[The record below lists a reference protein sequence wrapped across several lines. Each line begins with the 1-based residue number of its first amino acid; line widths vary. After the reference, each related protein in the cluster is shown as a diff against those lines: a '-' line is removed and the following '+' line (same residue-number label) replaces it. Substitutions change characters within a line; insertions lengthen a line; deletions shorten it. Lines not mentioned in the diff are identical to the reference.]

1 MTKEIYCRIPADVQ
15 YKAQLECDSELETIL
30 QQIRVIL
37 GTKKGEVLG
46 NYSFGINLEEYL
58 FQYNANTETIKNE
71 LSEMINQYLS
81 YDQNK
86 WNVSVDVNYGK
97 DYYNKSDYAVVD
109 IIINQRKVM
118 GVLVN

>member
-1 MTKEIYCRIPADVQ
+1 MTKEIYCRIPSDVQ
-15 YKAQLECDSELETIL
+15 YKPQIECDSELETIL

-46 NYSFGINLEEYL
+46 NYTFGINLEDYL
-58 FQYNANTETIKNE
+58 FQYNVNTEIIRNE
-71 LSEMINQYLS
+71 LSEMINQYLA
-81 YDQNK
+81 YDTNK